1 MKIVWR
7 LTLVYRAYKIC
18 SNDDLF
24 CNELSNITKFAFW
37 NGFSKRLSNELL
49 ESLTPKLHNTLSTDD
64 DVVTDHPNNT
74 PTIWIHLH
82 YLSLVKEGAPLFT
95 TPPRKLN
102 VYSSNLLNSSPYGT
116 PLMHMPS

>member
-1 MKIVWR
+1 MKIA
-7 LTLVYRAYKIC
+7 LPLALVYRAYKIC
-18 SNDDLF
+18 SNDELL

-37 NGFSKRLSNELL
+37 NVFPKRLTNELL
-49 ESLTPKLHNTLSTDD
+49 ESLTPKLHNTLSND
-64 DVVTDHPNNT
+64 DVVTDHPTNT